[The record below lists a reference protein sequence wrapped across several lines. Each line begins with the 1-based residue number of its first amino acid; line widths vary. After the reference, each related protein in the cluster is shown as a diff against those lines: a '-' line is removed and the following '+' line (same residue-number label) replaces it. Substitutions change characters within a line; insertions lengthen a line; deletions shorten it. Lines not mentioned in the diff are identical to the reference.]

1 MLPPDLDGATWEDH
15 GALLRRYSKALLE
28 AAKGARLVVFVD
40 DAHHLDN
47 GSATLFHQLALTQ
60 AATVLATVR
69 SDEMVPD
76 AVVDLWKNGP
86 AERVEVNVLED
97 AVIEDLVA
105 KVLGGPVDA
114 ATMRQLSGRSRG
126 NPMFLRELV
135 TGALESGTLVDQ
147 GGIWHLR
154 GALRP
159 TARVVELAAQRLGDL
174 TGPERTVLELLTLG
188 EPLGQATL
196 SKLTDAAS
204 VETLERKG
212 LISSRL
218 EGRRIQVWLGHPLY
232 GDVVRVGISALR
244 RSALSRARAE
254 VIEAVGGRRREDTLL
269 LASWRLVGGGGSAE
283 LLSAGAAAA
292 KSRHDYSLTEH
303 LARAAINEGGGFE
316 ARLLAAE
323 AAHFL
328 GRFDQAEQ
336 DLAALAPQASSDAQ
350 RARVAIVRVENA
362 YLLHGRTDLQ
372 LIDDVADEITDP
384 LWIAELSSRRFF
396 VANLANAPKQAAE
409 AARRLP
415 RPSGSGSLSVAHV
428 AAALSLLRVGH
439 LNEAIELIQPA
450 GSARGMPAPDASWDQ
465 WVLFECLGAGLVYSG
480 RLKEAEE
487 LLFRGYDLVA
497 DQPAT
502 EARACVANVLAL
514 LHLEQGRP
522 VSALRRASESQTLHM
537 QLGRHHIANWPYI
550 LLALSFALTGQVDQ
564 ANGALA
570 AHAALDLPTILS
582 SETDLMRARAW
593 TAAAA
598 GDLPSARHQLEAAA
612 DLGEEIGDL
621 LGVTCVLHSLARL
634 GHARQV
640 ADRLAETAKKVDGGL
655 VAARAVYA
663 SALAARDSSAL
674 ETVSRTFE
682 DMGAM
687 LYAAEAST
695 EAAVILRRGGAARKA
710 AAAEQK
716 GARLLALCEGAVTP
730 GVRALSARVQL
741 TAGELDTA
749 LQAAAGRSNKE
760 IASQMYLSV
769 RTVESHL
776 QRAYEKLGISGRHEL
791 AEALRDQLPPA

>member
-1 MLPPDLDGATWEDH
+1 
-15 GALLRRYSKALLE
+15 
-28 AAKGARLVVFVD
+28 
-40 DAHHLDN
+40 
-47 GSATLFHQLALTQ
+47 
-60 AATVLATVR
+60 
-69 SDEMVPD
+69 
-76 AVVDLWKNGP
+76 
-86 AERVEVNVLED
+86 
-97 AVIEDLVA
+97 
-105 KVLGGPVDA
+105 
-114 ATMRQLSGRSRG
+114 
-126 NPMFLRELV
+126 
-135 TGALESGTLVDQ
+135 
-147 GGIWHLR
+147 
-154 GALRP
+154 
-159 TARVVELAAQRLGDL
+159 
-174 TGPERTVLELLTLG
+174 
-188 EPLGQATL
+188 
-196 SKLTDAAS
+196 
-204 VETLERKG
+204 
-212 LISSRL
+212 
-218 EGRRIQVWLGHPLY
+218 
-232 GDVVRVGISALR
+232 
-244 RSALSRARAE
+244 
-254 VIEAVGGRRREDTLL
+254 
-269 LASWRLVGGGGSAE
+269 
-283 LLSAGAAAA
+283 
-292 KSRHDYSLTEH
+292 
-303 LARAAINEGGGFE
+303 
-316 ARLLAAE
+316 
-323 AAHFL
+323 
-328 GRFDQAEQ
+328 
-336 DLAALAPQASSDAQ
+336 
-350 RARVAIVRVENA
+350 
-362 YLLHGRTDLQ
+362 
-372 LIDDVADEITDP
+372 
-384 LWIAELSSRRFF
+384 
-396 VANLANAPKQAAE
+396 
-409 AARRLP
+409 
-415 RPSGSGSLSVAHV
+415 
-428 AAALSLLRVGH
+428 
-439 LNEAIELIQPA
+439 
-450 GSARGMPAPDASWDQ
+450 MPAPDASWDQ